1 MRDGTFQKGAL
12 TLLLRY
18 TLAFL
23 LIGLLWEAASR
34 AAGESLLPSPVTT
47 ALLFF
52 QSLSDPVYIGHLVVS
67 LKRLI
72 YGLTAGAVP
81 ALFLG
86 LLLGHLK
93 KADWLGA
100 PLVYTTFPL
109 PKIVL
114 LPVFFLFLGLGD
126 ASRVLLIALTTGYQ
140 MIVIVRAAALSLDP
154 VYETA
159 ITCMGPGRWDRIR
172 YVYLPAAL
180 PSFLT
185 SLKVAC
191 GTAVAVLFLAESFA
205 TTTGLGFLIMDA
217 WGVGDTLAMFNGI
230 LGMSV
235 IGLLLYAAVWLS
247 EVVLTP
253 WCRAVQLHRS

>member
-1 MRDGTFQKGAL
+1 M
-12 TLLLRY
+12 LLRY
-18 TLAFL
+18 TLAFF
-23 LIGLLWEAASR
+23 LIGLLWEVASR
-34 AAGESLLPSPVTT
+34 AAGEALLPSPVTT

-52 QSLSDPVYIGHLVVS
+52 QSLADPVYIGHMIVS

-72 YGLTAGAVP
+72 CGLTAGALP

-159 ITCMGPGRWDRIR
+159 ITCMGAGRWDRIR

-180 PSFLT
+180 PAFL
-185 SLKVAC
+185 V
-191 GTAVAVLFLAESFA
+191 ESFA

-253 WCRAVQLHRS
+253 WCRAVQLH

>member
-1 MRDGTFQKGAL
+1 M
-12 TLLLRY
+12 LLRY
-18 TLAFL
+18 TLAFF
-23 LIGLLWEAASR
+23 LIGLLWEVASR
-34 AAGESLLPSPVTT
+34 AAGEALLPSPVTT

-52 QSLSDPVYIGHLVVS
+52 QSLADPIYIGHMIVS

-72 YGLTAGAVP
+72 CGLTAGALP

-159 ITCMGPGRWDRIR
+159 ITCMSRQLAVLCFQFGDGLSNIMWPTTT
-172 YVYLPAAL
+172 LPI
-180 PSFLT
+180 
-185 SLKVAC
+185 AC
-191 GTAVAVLFLAESFA
+191 GIAGVSDKSEGRLRHGRCRSLFGRELCYDHGA
-205 TTTGLGFLIMDA
+205 GLSHHGRLGCGRYA
-217 WGVGDTLAMFNGI
+217 GD
-230 LGMSV
+230 V
-235 IGLLLYAAVWLS
+235 
-247 EVVLTP
+247 
-253 WCRAVQLHRS
+253 

>member
-1 MRDGTFQKGAL
+1 M
-12 TLLLRY
+12 LLIRY
-18 TLAFL
+18 AAAFCI
-23 LIGLLWEAASR
+23 IGLLWEAASR
-34 AAGESLLPSPVTT
+34 AAGEALLPSPADT
-47 ALLFF
+47 ALYFLA
-52 QSLSDPVYIGHLVVS
+52 SLSDPAYLAHMAVS
-67 LKRLI
+67 LKRLVL
-72 YGLTAGAVP
+72 GLTAGAVP
-81 ALFLG
+81 ALLLG

-93 KADWLGA
+93 KADWIGA

-126 ASRVLLIALTTGYQ
+126 ASRVLLIGLTTGYQ

-159 ITCMGPGRWDRIR
+159 ITCMGASRWDRIR

-180 PSFLT
+180 PAFLT

-235 IGLLLYAAVWLS
+235 IGLLLYVAVWLC
-247 EVVLTP
+247 EIVLTP
-253 WCRAVQLHRS
+253 WRHFSRI

>member
-1 MRDGTFQKGAL
+1 MRDGTFQKSAL

-159 ITCMGPGRWDRIR
+159 ITCMGAGRWDRIR

-253 WCRAVQLHRS
+253 WCRAVQLHLS

>member
-1 MRDGTFQKGAL
+1 MGRGEMREGTFQRGAL
-12 TLLLRY
+12 ILLLRY
-18 TLAFL
+18 TLAFF
-23 LIGLLWEAASR
+23 LIGLLWEVASR
-34 AAGESLLPSPVTT
+34 AAGEALLPSPVTT

-52 QSLSDPVYIGHLVVS
+52 QSLADPVYIGHMIVS

-72 YGLTAGAVP
+72 CGLTAGALP

-114 LPVFFLFLGLGD
+114 LPVFFLFLGLGE

-159 ITCMGPGRWDRIR
+159 ITWYGGGTLGSNPLR
-172 YVYLPAAL
+172 L
-180 PSFLT
+180 F
-185 SLKVAC
+185 AC
-191 GTAVAVLFLAESFA
+191 GIAGVSDKSEGRLRHGRCRSLFGRELCYDHGA
-205 TTTGLGFLIMDA
+205 GLSHHGRLGCGRYA
-217 WGVGDTLAMFNGI
+217 GD
-230 LGMSV
+230 V
-235 IGLLLYAAVWLS
+235 
-247 EVVLTP
+247 
-253 WCRAVQLHRS
+253 

>member
-1 MRDGTFQKGAL
+1 MRQTSFGRRAFVLLFRYL
-12 TLLLRY
+12 T
-18 TLAFL
+18 AFVI
-23 LIGLLWEAASR
+23 IGLLWQCASKY
-34 AAGESLLPSPVTT
+34 AGESLLPSPVTT
-47 ALLFF
+47 TVLFA
-52 QSLSDPVYIGHLVVS
+52 QSLTQPEYLVHVATS

-72 YGLTAGAVP
+72 FGLTAGAIP
-81 ALFLG
+81 ALVLG

-93 KADWLGA
+93 KADWIGA

-126 ASRVLLIALTTGYQ
+126 VSRVLLIALTTGYQ

-159 ITCMGPGRWDRIR
+159 ITCMGANRLARIR

-205 TTTGLGFLIMDA
+205 TTSGLGFLIMDA
-217 WGVGDTLAMFNGI
+217 WGVGDTLSMFNGI
-230 LGMSV
+230 LGMSA

-247 EVVLTP
+247 EVILTP
-253 WCRAVQLHRS
+253 WCRTVQRR

>member
-1 MRDGTFQKGAL
+1 MRDGTFQKSAL

-67 LKRLI
+67 LKRLN

-81 ALFLG
+81 ALFLR

-159 ITCMGPGRWDRIR
+159 ITCMGAGRWDRIR

-253 WCRAVQLHRS
+253 WCRAVQLH

>member
-1 MRDGTFQKGAL
+1 M
-12 TLLLRY
+12 LLRY
-18 TLAFL
+18 TLAFF
-23 LIGLLWEAASR
+23 LIGLLWEVASR
-34 AAGESLLPSPVTT
+34 AAGEALLPSPVTT

-52 QSLSDPVYIGHLVVS
+52 QSLADPVYIGHMIVS

-72 YGLTAGAVP
+72 CGLTAGALP

-140 MIVIVRAAALSLDP
+140 MTVSYTHL
-154 VYETA
+154 T
-159 ITCMGPGRWDRIR
+159 
-172 YVYLPAAL
+172 LPT
-180 PSFLT
+180 T
-185 SLKVAC
+185 SRV
-191 GTAVAVLFLAESFA
+191 
-205 TTTGLGFLIMDA
+205 
-217 WGVGDTLAMFNGI
+217 
-230 LGMSV
+230 
-235 IGLLLYAAVWLS
+235 
-247 EVVLTP
+247 
-253 WCRAVQLHRS
+253 